1 FTLIGSIYRALT
13 SAACLARSADRAR
26 LCLIQS
32 EFQRLTYAE
41 PGEVLTSSG
50 PSWAL
55 SPLHQPH
62 RGTGIRPDR
71 DIAAR
76 RSDIKTSRR
85 LYRRGRQAIR
95 AQTRAESR
103 VLDLRKRLR
112 KRDRLSAGG
121 SRIRTL
127 GPPAAVG
134 SVSRHP
140 LGSPARD
147 SASEWAAWFI
157 SLSFRAASCSACHS
171 MDPTAQL
178 VFGELRFEFLL
189 RFRLL

>member
-62 RGTGIRPDR
+62 CGTGIRPDR

-85 LYRRGRQAIR
+85 LCRRGRQAIR
-95 AQTRAESR
+95 ANPR
-103 VLDLRKRLR
+103 RKP
-112 KRDRLSAGG
+112 G
-121 SRIRTL
+121 SR
-127 GPPAAVG
+127 PSKAAAEERQTVCW
-134 SVSRHP
+134 REM
-140 LGSPARD
+140 D
-147 SASEWAAWFI
+147 SNFQFPVAKPRS
-157 SLSFRAASCSACHS
+157 
-171 MDPTAQL
+171 T
-178 VFGELRFEFLL
+178 
-189 RFRLL
+189 